1 MLRKYSLAIYATLI
15 ILGLIGAWLTGLFGG
30 SERAH
35 DVSGKELLGAFLGF
49 FLFVGA
55 LIGIAFLV
63 RRKTT
68 PLNQEQ
74 LSQWKRI
81 RMRGRGAYIGTA
93 IVKGLLAGFLAL
105 SWPLISDYRKTGSMS
120 LIIDSLWLY
129 VALFLTCVF
138 GMYYAAIRTWSS
150 NEKEYEIR
158 HPK

>member
-15 ILGLIGAWLTGLFGG
+15 ILGLIGAWLTGLFEG
-30 SERAH
+30 SEH
-35 DVSGKELLGAFLGF
+35 VYDVSGKELLGAFLGF

-55 LIGIAFLV
+55 LIGIALLV

-68 PLNQEQ
+68 PLTQEQ
-74 LSQWKRI
+74 LSQWERI
-81 RMRGRGAYIGTA
+81 RMRGRGAYIGAA

-138 GMYYAAIRTWSS
+138 GMYYAAIRTWNA